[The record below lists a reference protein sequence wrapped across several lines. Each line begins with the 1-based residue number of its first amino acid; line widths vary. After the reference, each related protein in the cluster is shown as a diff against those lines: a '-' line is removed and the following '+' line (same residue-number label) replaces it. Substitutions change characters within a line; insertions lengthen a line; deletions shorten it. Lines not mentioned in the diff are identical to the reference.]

1 MVGINHNIL
10 WFEKVTDTIG
20 WVYEGDREKRK
31 DLNDQLDNA
40 LDKQYLDDLND
51 TKDKEQEILQ
61 SRIDA
66 ISLYIEA
73 LKYKNEEAD
82 RILRDRLIMEMMGLN
97 SMEDVTDQILQDID
111 DFNKYSE
118 GSFKYY
124 DGIFND
130 FLNSYRDNV
139 LELDNIQKQ
148 FQEVLSSTMSGILG
162 QNNQNIQMGINNT
175 GNISEAMGMSAEDR
189 AALTAAGKK
198 YTIAQQAYL
207 STTDESLKAS
217 MKQAMEQ
224 AHKEA
229 EEIRAKYGY
238 SGGEDG
244 SALIITDKGLYAQ
257 YMGDGYKDQMKTE
270 KEFYSFY
277 DNLFGDFGDI
287 EDDRLSGISD
297 FANALKNNYS
307 NVNSNNNAYLNDEET
322 FLNGHEGN
330 GDWQANINDDII
342 QDWLMYIDDAEV
354 SYDYVIM
361 GFADFL
367 EKYRDQIY
375 EYAQLQEEL
384 GDLMQN
390 GGIGDTPSSGMEGD
404 SEYWDEMTEED
415 QQALKEAGEKYNKYA
430 ELYAQTGLQKYKD
443 LMEEAHEE
451 AEAIRNKYGYSGGVD
466 GSGNISTSMKGDYA
480 NKDTMSDSD
489 KNALKAAGDKYNQA
503 SALYQQTGDQKYKDM
518 MDQAHEE
525 AEAIRNNYGYSGGID
540 GSDYIKDLNKLI
552 DKENN
557 INKNRVNNLTSA
569 TNKLDNIYSNINE
582 LMNQNNKNTAN
593 NNSIYNDNANYLTS
607 VNNNL
612 IDSWEKF
619 NADTQVQY
627 DMQNMSIEEFANKYQ
642 DTIDR
647 IVASIEQLQ
656 GALNDIGDLTVGGVG
671 ANGTG
676 HGVWEDTSNLPGG
689 AYVDSDTGKVV
700 YPDGHPGA
708 EIDKDN
714 NGSPD
719 SDWLYDNDAP
729 SWVVIGEIMDES
741 GMDYDEARDYYNKHV
756 NKGGSSS
763 SGSSGSGG
771 SSSSNKHNSSS
782 SSSGGIIGDAWS
794 SSSSSNKGSSSS
806 NKGNS
811 SNKGSSSSS
820 SNKGHSSSSSN
831 KGSSSSSG
839 GKPSW
844 VGVSESMKD
853 TGKSY
858 ADTIKKYAGGIEEGP
873 VTYTG
878 LAMLH
883 GSTGKPE
890 YVLNNDQAY
899 NLLYNLSSSRLSD
912 FETKND
918 NNGETYVYNIGEV
931 NVDGTDDPAD
941 FWNTVMNAAGN
952 RHNVTKNGTYKNR

>member
-1 MVGINHNIL
+1 MVGNYIIYIV
-10 WFEKVTDTIG
+10 KVTDLIG
-20 WVYEGDREKRK
+20 WVFETPHEKVKEAER
-31 DLNDQLDNA
+31 DLEDFYNDDIAN
-40 LDKQYLDDLND
+40 DLAA
-51 TKDKEQEILQ
+51 TADKEKEILDQRIEQWELYLQ
-61 SRIDA
+61 SLEWRFDEQERILREQLLMELLNVD
-66 ISLYIEA
+66 SQ
-73 LKYKNEEAD
+73 EEIAD
-82 RILRDRLIMEMMGLN
+82 RIFADWDEFN
-97 SMEDVTDQILQDID
+97 S
-111 DFNKYSE
+111 YCE
-118 GSFKYY
+118 GSFKHY
-124 DGIFND
+124 DGIFNNFMD
-130 FLNSYRDNV
+130 SYRDNV
-139 LELDNIQKQ
+139 LELDSLQKQ
-148 FQEVLSSTMSGILG
+148 MKEVLSSTMSGILG

-175 GNISEAMGMSAEDR
+175 GNISEAMRMSAEDQ

-198 YTIAQQAYL
+198 YTIAQNAYL
-207 STTDESLKAS
+207 SSTDENLKAQL
-217 MKQAMEQ
+217 KQAMEQ

-229 EEIRAKYGY
+229 EAIRAKYGY
-238 SGGEDG
+238 SGGADG
-244 SALIITDKGLYAQ
+244 SALIITDKGLYSQ
-257 YMGDGYKDQMKTE
+257 YMGSGYKDQMKTE
-270 KEFYSFY
+270 EEFYDFY
-277 DNLFGDFGDI
+277 DNLFGDFGDL

-297 FANALKNNYS
+297 FANALKNNYGS
-307 NVNSNNNAYLNDEET
+307 VNSNNNAYLNDEKT
-322 FLNGHEGN
+322 FLDGHESN
-330 GDWQANINDDII
+330 GFWQANINDDII
-342 QDWLMYIDDAEV
+342 QDWLMYQDDAQV
-354 SYDYVIM
+354 TYDYITM
-361 GFADFL
+361 DFADFL
-367 EKYRDQIY
+367 DEYRDQIY

-384 GDLMQN
+384 GNLMQN
-390 GGIGDTPSSGMEGD
+390 GGIGDVPSSGMEGD
-404 SEYWDEMTEED
+404 SEYWDKMTEED

-489 KNALKAAGDKYNQA
+489 KNALKAAGNKYNQA

-540 GSDYIKDLNKLI
+540 GSDYIKDLNKLV

-671 ANGTG
+671 VNGTG

-729 SWVVIGEIMDES
+729 SHVVIGEIMDES
-741 GMDYDEARDYYNKHV
+741 GMDYDEARDYYNKHY

-763 SGSSGSGG
+763 SGSGGSGG
-771 SSSSNKHNSSS
+771 SSSNKHNSSS
-782 SSSGGIIGDAWS
+782 SSSGGIIGDSWSWS
-794 SSSSSNKGSSSS
+794 SGSSSNKGSSSS
-806 NKGNS
+806 NKG
-811 SNKGSSSSS
+811 SSSSS
-820 SNKGHSSSSSN
+820 SSKNEV
-831 KGSSSSSG
+831 GSSG
-839 GKPSW
+839 WLKDHGAPSW
-844 VGVSESMKD
+844 VVNSAKKD
-853 TGKSY
+853 KGKKSY
-858 ADTIKKYAGGIEEGP
+858 SGGLEEGP

-912 FETKND
+912 FETKDD